1 MELIMAYP
9 LSVALG
15 RPARR
20 HLPLL
25 RLLQRIMILR
35 HERRALARLDDHL
48 LADIGLTPDAAR
60 IESERPL
67 WDAPAHWY
75 HPDRAIR

>member
-1 MELIMAYP
+1 MPRTLTR
-9 LSVALG
+9 ALA
-15 RPARR
+15 RPARPR
-20 HLPLL
+20 PSSL
-25 RLLQRIMILR
+25 RLLDRIITLH

-67 WDAPAHWY
+67 WDVPAHW
-75 HPDRAIR
+75 HRPDQTR

>member
-1 MELIMAYP
+1 MSRSLAAP
-9 LSVALG
+9 TTL
-15 RPARR
+15 RRARR
-20 HLPLL
+20 RLPLL
-25 RLLQRIMILR
+25 RLLDRILILR

-67 WDAPAHWY
+67 WDVPAHW
-75 HPDRAIR
+75 HSRDQTR